1 MRKRIIHLEG
11 DLKKLVASPRLKLN
25 KNYLSEVPEAWGLYR
40 IFLPRSDGTLYI
52 GKSKNIKRRLRSD
65 LLTLTGRH
73 TLKNK
78 LKYGWKFKGKE
89 IISYLNQCRV
99 QLIIG
104 KERHITQLEHFAIA
118 VLEPKLN
125 D

>member
-25 KNYLSEVPEAWGLYR
+25 KNDLAEVPGSWGLYR
-40 IFLPRSDGTLYI
+40 IFMPRSDRTLYI
-52 GKSKNIKRRLRSD
+52 GKSKNIKRRLRND
-65 LLTLTGRH
+65 LLTLSGSH

-78 LKYGWKFKGKE
+78 LKYEWEIKRKD
-89 IISYLNQCRV
+89 IISYLTQCRV
-99 QLIIG
+99 QFITG
-104 KERHITQLEHFAIA
+104 KESSITQLEHFAIA
-118 VLEPKLN
+118 VLEPELN